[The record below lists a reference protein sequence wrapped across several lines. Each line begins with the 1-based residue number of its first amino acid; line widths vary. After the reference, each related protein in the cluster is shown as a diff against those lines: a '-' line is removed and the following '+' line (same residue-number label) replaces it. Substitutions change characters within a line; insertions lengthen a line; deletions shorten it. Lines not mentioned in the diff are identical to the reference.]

1 MKIGKQ
7 PAALSIPGNA
17 GERKPAMKD
26 TLMEKYEKPDLEKYE
41 KPDLE
46 VVEIR
51 DNVILTSEEPVTPCR
66 CNIGLG
72 F

>member
-1 MKIGKQ
+1 
-7 PAALSIPGNA
+7 
-17 GERKPAMKD
+17 MKD